1 MKTVLFIGN
10 SFTFYHHMPETVAS
24 RLEQAGCPHQ
34 VESLTKGG
42 WFLSRYADP
51 EDKYGALLRQRHLN
65 RHWDILVL
73 QDQSFHPVDN
83 FQDFLE
89 GARKLQQLLKPDK
102 LLLYQTWAYEDGTD
116 KLNETGLS
124 YEQMHLS
131 LKQAYAQVAT
141 ELGGIV
147 VAVGDRFAQYKL
159 EHPEINLYKED
170 HFHPSLEGTE
180 LVVEEFVRAIL
191 AK

>member
-1 MKTVLFIGN
+1 MKTVLFVGN
-10 SFTFYHHMPETVAS
+10 SFTFYHDMPAQVAAK
-24 RLEQAGCPHQ
+24 LEEAGCPHQ
-34 VESLTKGG
+34 VESHTKGG
-42 WFLSRYADP
+42 WYLSRYADP

-73 QDQSFHPVDN
+73 QDQSFNPVDN

-131 LKQAYAQVAT
+131 LKQAYARVAT

>member
-10 SFTFYHHMPETVAS
+10 SFTFYHHMPEIVAS

-73 QDQSFHPVDN
+73 QDQSFNPVDN

-131 LKQAYAQVAT
+131 LKQAYARVAT

-191 AK
+191 VK